1 MALRLHVGIGRDR
14 ERAHG
19 ITRGRTDG
27 GVATDGC
34 AGRATNA
41 AVRHRGTGH
50 IAADAGAVGFG
61 FERALVDG
69 VDDHL
74 VGAVDRNVVAEGSAR
89 DAVIRQAGV
98 GRVERHHAARARESH
113 RLRVLGQRCA
123 DAHVAARLLRGRGD
137 GHIVA
142 HHGLV
147 VESDLRDADTGTQP
161 QRADRH
167 GTGRHP
173 EVHLAV
179 RVDAYVAPSHQHR
192 TVTDLRG
199 IARRL
204 HVGERTADT
213 HC

>member
-34 AGRATNA
+34 AGRAANA

-50 IAADAGAVGFG
+50 IAADTGTIGFC
-61 FERALVDG
+61 FERTFVDG

-74 VGAVDRNVVAEGSAR
+74 VGAVDRHVIAEGSAR